1 MKKVILTNQ
10 FLRKKSFN
18 HITINKVKIYNDES
32 DLRAIMNKANFDD
45 NSSFDINI
53 NKFNRINTSKYKSNQ
68 SDLRAIMNNA
78 NYDDDSSFF

>member
-10 FLRKKSFN
+10 FLRKKSFIN
-18 HITINKVKIYNDES
+18 MTINKAKIYNNGS

-53 NKFNRINTSKYKSNQ
+53 NKFNRKNTLKYKSNQ